1 LPKPEHVAFH
11 ASATEAEEA
20 GFRACLRCQPNRVP
34 ARIDRRTALVAD
46 VCRHIDTLAE
56 RPRLADL
63 AARAGISAYHLH
75 RLFKAVTGI
84 TPAAYA
90 AAQRAQRMRHALVG
104 SRNVT
109 QAIYEAGFGS
119 SSRFYEATAS
129 TLGMTPSRYR
139 RGGSGSEIRFTTGP
153 CSLGHVLVASSDRG
167 ICAVLLGDDPYT
179 LLEDLRV
186 RYPKARLHAGG
197 ADFAHTLAAVV
208 QLVEEPAHGLQL
220 PLDIRGTAFQQRVW
234 TALQGIPAGE
244 RVSYGDLARRIGQ
257 PRAVRAVA
265 RACGANLLAVA
276 VPCHRA
282 VDAKGGLAGYR
293 WGLERK
299 QVLLEREREAGSA
312 HARAQQP
319 AKRSNRAP
327 TPEKIE
333 AEEALSTPS
342 SRRPAR

>member
-1 LPKPEHVAFH
+1 
-11 ASATEAEEA
+11 
-20 GFRACLRCQPNRVP
+20 
-34 ARIDRRTALVAD
+34 
-46 VCRHIDTLAE
+46 
-56 RPRLADL
+56 
-63 AARAGISAYHLH
+63 
-75 RLFKAVTGI
+75 
-84 TPAAYA
+84 
-90 AAQRAQRMRHALVG
+90 
-104 SRNVT
+104 
-109 QAIYEAGFGS
+109 
-119 SSRFYEATAS
+119 
-129 TLGMTPSRYR
+129 MTPSRYR

-153 CSLGHVLVASSDRG
+153 CSLGNVLVASSDRG